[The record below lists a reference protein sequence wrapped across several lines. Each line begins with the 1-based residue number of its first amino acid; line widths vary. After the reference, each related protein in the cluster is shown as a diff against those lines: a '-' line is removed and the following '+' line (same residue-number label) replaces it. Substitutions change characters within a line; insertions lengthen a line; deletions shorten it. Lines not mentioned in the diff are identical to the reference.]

1 MILPIGNV
9 LSPSEIDEV
18 RIEFAAIR
26 FEDGRSTAGWS
37 AKLVKNNRQAA
48 PGARSEALRQNLA
61 ERILAN
67 EVFAAAV
74 RPKALTPLLISR
86 YQPGQAY
93 GSHIDD
99 ALIGGLRTDVSFTLF
114 LAAPESYE
122 GGELVIEGA
131 SGDERIKLPAG
142 SLIAYPSTSLHH
154 VAPVTEGERLAA
166 VAGHAASSATAASAK
181 SCSTSTAPGAP
192 CSAAKARRPSSTS
205 CRNRSP
211 TWSGCG
217 RTTDVCPQ
225 TAAKV
230 LSCCAS

>member
-18 RIEFAAIR
+18 RIELAAIR

-37 AKLVKNNRQAA
+37 ARLVKNNRQAA
-48 PGARSEALRQNLA
+48 PGARSEALRQKLA
-61 ERILAN
+61 EHILAN

-122 GGELVIEGA
+122 GGELVIEGT

-166 VAGHAASSATAASAK
+166 VGWARSFIRDG
-181 SCSTSTAPGAP
+181 GQREILFDLDR
-192 CSAAKARRPSSTS
+192 ARRALFA
-205 CRNRSP
+205 RE
-211 TWSGCG
+211 GK
-217 RTTDVCPQ
+217 
-225 TAAKV
+225 TAEFDL
-230 LSCCAS
+230 LSKSLANLIRMWADD

>member
-1 MILPIGNV
+1 MMTGLHEGSAMILPIGNI

-18 RIEFAAIR
+18 RIELAAIR
-26 FEDGRSTAGWS
+26 FEDGRSAAGWS

-48 PGARSEALRQNLA
+48 PGARSEALCQKLA

-67 EVFAAAV
+67 EVFTAAV

-99 ALIGGLRTDVSFTLF
+99 AVIGGLRTDVSFTLF
-114 LAAPESYE
+114 LAAPESYK
-122 GGELVIEGA
+122 GGELVIEGT

-142 SLIAYPSTSLHH
+142 SLIIYPTTSLHH

-166 VAGHAASSATAASAK
+166 VGWARSFIRDGGQREILFDLDRSRRALFAREGKTAEFDLLSK
-181 SCSTSTAPGAP
+181 SLANLIRMWA
-192 CSAAKARRPSSTS
+192 
-205 CRNRSP
+205 
-211 TWSGCG
+211 
-217 RTTDVCPQ
+217 DD
-225 TAAKV
+225 
-230 LSCCAS
+230 

>member
-9 LSPSEIDEV
+9 LSPSEIDEI
-18 RIEFAAIR
+18 RIELAAIR

-37 AKLVKNNRQAA
+37 ARLVKNNRQAA
-48 PGARSEALRQNLA
+48 PGARSEALREKLA
-61 ERILAN
+61 EHILAN

-114 LAAPESYE
+114 LAAPESYQ
-122 GGELVIEGA
+122 GGELVIEGT
-131 SGDERIKLPAG
+131 SGDEQIKLPAG
-142 SLIAYPSTSLHH
+142 SLIVYPSTSLHH

-166 VAGHAASSATAASAK
+166 VGWARSFIRDG
-181 SCSTSTAPGAP
+181 GQREILFDLDR
-192 CSAAKARRPSSTS
+192 ARRALF
-205 CRNRSP
+205 
-211 TWSGCG
+211 G
-217 RTTDVCPQ
+217 REGK
-225 TAAKV
+225 TAEFDL
-230 LSCCAS
+230 LSKSLANLVRMWADD

>member
-18 RIEFAAIR
+18 RIELAAIR

-37 AKLVKNNRQAA
+37 ARLVKNNRQAA
-48 PGARSEALRQNLA
+48 PGARSEALRQKLA
-61 ERILAN
+61 EHILAN

-114 LAAPESYE
+114 LAAPESYQ
-122 GGELVIEGA
+122 GGELVIEGT

-142 SLIAYPSTSLHH
+142 SLIVYPSTSLHH

-166 VAGHAASSATAASAK
+166 VGWARSFIRDG
-181 SCSTSTAPGAP
+181 GQREILFDLDR
-192 CSAAKARRPSSTS
+192 ARRALFS
-205 CRNRSP
+205 RE
-211 TWSGCG
+211 GK
-217 RTTDVCPQ
+217 
-225 TAAKV
+225 TAEFDL
-230 LSCCAS
+230 LSKSLANLIRMWADD

>member
-166 VAGHAASSATAASAK
+166 VGWARSFVRDG
-181 SCSTSTAPGAP
+181 GQREILFDLDR
-192 CSAAKARRPSSTS
+192 ARRALFS
-205 CRNRSP
+205 RE
-211 TWSGCG
+211 GK
-217 RTTDVCPQ
+217 
-225 TAAKV
+225 TAEFDL
-230 LSCCAS
+230 LSKSLANLVRMWADD

>member
-18 RIEFAAIR
+18 RIELAAIR

-37 AKLVKNNRQAA
+37 ARLVKNNRQAA
-48 PGARSEALRQNLA
+48 PGARSEALRQKLA
-61 ERILAN
+61 EHILAN

-114 LAAPESYE
+114 LAAPESYQ
-122 GGELVIEGA
+122 GGELVIEGT

-142 SLIAYPSTSLHH
+142 ALIAYPSTSLHH

-166 VAGHAASSATAASAK
+166 VGWARSFIRDSGQREILFDLDR
-181 SCSTSTAPGAP
+181 
-192 CSAAKARRPSSTS
+192 ARRALFA
-205 CRNRSP
+205 RE
-211 TWSGCG
+211 GK
-217 RTTDVCPQ
+217 
-225 TAAKV
+225 TAEFDL
-230 LSCCAS
+230 LSKSLANLTRMWADD

>member
-18 RIEFAAIR
+18 RIELAAIR

-48 PGARSEALRQNLA
+48 PGARSEALRQKLA
-61 ERILAN
+61 EHILAN

-114 LAAPESYE
+114 LAAPESYQ
-122 GGELVIEGA
+122 GGELVIEGT

-142 SLIAYPSTSLHH
+142 SLIVYPSTSLHH

-166 VAGHAASSATAASAK
+166 VGWARSFIRDG
-181 SCSTSTAPGAP
+181 GQREILFDLDR
-192 CSAAKARRPSSTS
+192 ARRALFS
-205 CRNRSP
+205 RE
-211 TWSGCG
+211 GK
-217 RTTDVCPQ
+217 
-225 TAAKV
+225 TAEFDL
-230 LSCCAS
+230 LSKSLANLIRMWAED

>member
-18 RIEFAAIR
+18 RIELAAIR

-37 AKLVKNNRQAA
+37 ARLVKNNRQAA
-48 PGARSEALRQNLA
+48 PGARSEALCQKLA
-61 ERILAN
+61 EHILAN

-122 GGELVIEGA
+122 GGELVIEGT

-166 VAGHAASSATAASAK
+166 VGWARSFIRDG
-181 SCSTSTAPGAP
+181 GQREILFDLDR
-192 CSAAKARRPSSTS
+192 ARRALFA
-205 CRNRSP
+205 RE
-211 TWSGCG
+211 GK
-217 RTTDVCPQ
+217 
-225 TAAKV
+225 TAEFDL
-230 LSCCAS
+230 LSKSLANLIRMWADD

>member
-18 RIEFAAIR
+18 RIELAAIR

-37 AKLVKNNRQAA
+37 ARLVKNNRQAA
-48 PGARSEALRQNLA
+48 PGARSEAMCLKLA
-61 ERILAN
+61 EHILAN

-122 GGELVIEGA
+122 GGELVIEGT

-154 VAPVTEGERLAA
+154 VAPVTAGERLAA
-166 VAGHAASSATAASAK
+166 VGWARSFIRDSGQREILFDLDR
-181 SCSTSTAPGAP
+181 
-192 CSAAKARRPSSTS
+192 ARRALFA
-205 CRNRSP
+205 RE
-211 TWSGCG
+211 GK
-217 RTTDVCPQ
+217 
-225 TAAKV
+225 TAEFDL
-230 LSCCAS
+230 LSKSLANLTRMWAED